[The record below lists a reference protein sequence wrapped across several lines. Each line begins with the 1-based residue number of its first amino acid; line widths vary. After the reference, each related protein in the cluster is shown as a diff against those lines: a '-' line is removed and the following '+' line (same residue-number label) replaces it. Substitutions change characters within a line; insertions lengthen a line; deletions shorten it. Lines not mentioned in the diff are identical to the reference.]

1 MKVLING
8 SSYSVKESC
17 SLDSLIKNL
26 ELDGKYAIEINQ
38 NIIPRSQY
46 STKQVSNGDKIEI
59 VKDIGGG
66 YINIYLPKRY
76 T

>member
-1 MKVLING
+1 MKVLLNG
-8 SSYSVKESC
+8 SSYSVKDNC
-17 SLDSLIKNL
+17 SLDWLIKNL

-59 VKDIGGG
+59 VLAIGGG
-66 YINIYLPKRY
+66 
-76 T
+76 

>member
-26 ELDGKYAIEINQ
+26 DLNGKYAIEINQ

-46 STKQVSNGDKIEI
+46 SDKKINSGDKIEI
-59 VKDIGGG
+59 VQAIGGG
-66 YINIYLPKRY
+66 
-76 T
+76 